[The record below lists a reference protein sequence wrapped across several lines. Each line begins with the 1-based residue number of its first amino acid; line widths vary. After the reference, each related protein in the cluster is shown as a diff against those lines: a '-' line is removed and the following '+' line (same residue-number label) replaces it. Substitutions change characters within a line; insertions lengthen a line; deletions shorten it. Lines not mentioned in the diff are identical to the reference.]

1 MRRKSSQWAIGKNFD
16 QTGALGP
23 ELVTPDE
30 TTTGGAGLRIVTGTP
45 QGVGYTRKPPV
56 FMKAGDAVE
65 IEKQT
70 LGVLRNT
77 IVSE

>member
-1 MRRKSSQWAIGKNFD
+1 
-16 QTGALGP
+16 
-23 ELVTPDE
+23 
-30 TTTGGAGLRIVTGTP
+30 LRIVTGTP